1 MFLFLVESGIQ
12 TFAISWRNPTA
23 AHRDWGL
30 EAYVAALDEAVDA
43 AREIS
48 GSENISMMGSC
59 SGGITSTAYFAT
71 LGNAGEKIKNLV
83 LAVCL
88 LDPNSAEESTFGC
101 LMTPE
106 TMRAAK
112 ETSRLKGI
120 VD

>member
-30 EAYVAALDEAVDA
+30 DSYVAALDEAVDA
-43 AREIS
+43 AREIT
-48 GSENISMMGSC
+48 GSVDITMMGSC

-71 LGNAGEKIKNLV
+71 LGSAAEKKIKNMV

-88 LDPNSAEESTFGC
+88 LDPNSAAESAFRWVVKRGD
-101 LMTPE
+101 
-106 TMRAAK
+106 K
-112 ETSRLKGI
+112 
-120 VD
+120 